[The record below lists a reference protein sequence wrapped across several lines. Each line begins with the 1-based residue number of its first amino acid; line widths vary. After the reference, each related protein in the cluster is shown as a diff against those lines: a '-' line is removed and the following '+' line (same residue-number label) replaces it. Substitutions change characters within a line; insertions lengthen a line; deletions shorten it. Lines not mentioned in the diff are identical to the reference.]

1 MAISVGIIV
10 GLLFIVCVSLEELK
24 TINREILEQLREKE
38 GE

>member
-1 MAISVGIIV
+1 MMEISVGIIV

-24 TINREILEQLREKE
+24 NINREILKQLQE